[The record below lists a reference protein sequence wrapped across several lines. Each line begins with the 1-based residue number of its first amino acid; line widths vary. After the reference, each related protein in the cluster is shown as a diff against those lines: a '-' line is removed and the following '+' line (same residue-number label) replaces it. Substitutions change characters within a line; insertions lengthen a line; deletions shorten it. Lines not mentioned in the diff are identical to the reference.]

1 MSDNKKIDRLFQ
13 EKFKD
18 FEVTPDKSVWKS
30 INANLNKK
38 KASIMM
44 PSFIFFNSDYRT
56 PCISFLSNGCSA
68 KETRPRAI
76 GTIVKI
82 KKK

>member
-1 MSDNKKIDRLFQ
+1 
-13 EKFKD
+13 
-18 FEVTPDKSVWKS
+18 
-30 INANLNKK
+30 
-38 KASIMM
+38 MM